1 MRCEFTAPR
10 LAFMGAALLFTTA
23 CGSSHHGRAES
34 DRVVT
39 VTMTD
44 NSFTPDEFTVTE
56 GETITFEFHNK
67 GKILHEAVFGDAA
80 VQAAHANQMSGAS
93 AGHMGQSGESGET
106 GHMGESGE
114 MSHMGQSGQSG
125 ETGQSGHMGGSGE
138 MSHMGESG
146 ESGHMEGMNHGAGG
160 AAASVGPDRIMTLEY
175 TFSAAGEVLIGCH
188 QPGHW
193 DAGMKAVVHVE
204 P

>member
-1 MRCEFTAPR
+1 
-10 LAFMGAALLFTTA
+10 
-23 CGSSHHGRAES
+23 
-34 DRVVT
+34 
-39 VTMTD
+39 MTD

-56 GETITFEFHNK
+56 GETITFEFHNE
-67 GKILHEAVFGDAA
+67 GTILHEAVFGDAA

-93 AGHMGQSGESGET
+93 AGPM

-160 AAASVGPDRIMTLEY
+160 AAVSVEPDRIMTLEY

-188 QPGHW
+188 QPGHR

>member
-10 LAFMGAALLFTTA
+10 LACMGAALLFTTA
-23 CGSSHHGRAES
+23 CGSSHHERAES

-56 GETITFEFHNK
+56 GETITFEFHNE

-93 AGHMGQSGESGET
+93 AEHMGELGQSGE
-106 GHMGESGE
+106 
-114 MSHMGQSGQSG
+114 
-125 ETGQSGHMGGSGE
+125 SGHMGGSGE
-138 MSHMGESG
+138 
-146 ESGHMEGMNHGAGG
+146 SGHMGGMNHGSGG
-160 AAASVGPDRIMTLEY
+160 AAVSVEPDRIVTLEY